1 MIKHAKNL
9 TPGDRLLHPT
19 LGKCTVIAVRPFLTD
34 ATAIAVLSDNN
45 QFRNWVNLSN
55 RTIPVFSHR
64 NTISL

>member
-19 LGKCTVIAVRPFLTD
+19 IGKCTVIAVRPFLGD
-34 ATAIAVLSDNN
+34 ATKIAVLSDNK
-45 QFRNWVNLSN
+45 QFSSWVNLSN

-64 NTISL
+64 TTISL